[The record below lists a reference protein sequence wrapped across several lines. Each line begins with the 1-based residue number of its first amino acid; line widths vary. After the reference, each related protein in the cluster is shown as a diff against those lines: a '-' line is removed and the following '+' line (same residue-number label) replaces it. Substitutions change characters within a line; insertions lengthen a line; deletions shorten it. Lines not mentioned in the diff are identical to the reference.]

1 MNPLPAILAPLL
13 LLPVAIA
20 PVANPATDNDGAAMT
35 ARVQQEQAMEPGS
48 VPAPLDWLARAR
60 QTPGAD
66 QVSIEQHIVIRI
78 SPRAPANA
86 DPRVAMFYDA
96 PDSPGGSHIEER
108 KMGKCVPIDGVAG
121 VQIAQTNKLVLYMR
135 DSRVVSAGLDKG
147 CNARDYY
154 SGFYVARSSDGMIC
168 AGRDKLQAR
177 NGASCKLGKLH
188 QLVEVGD

>member
-1 MNPLPAILAPLL
+1 MNPFASILAPLL

-20 PVANPATDNDGAAMT
+20 PVANPAANDDGAAL
-35 ARVQQEQAMEPGS
+35 AEQVQQEAAIQPS
-48 VPAPLDWLARAR
+48 IAPLSWLQEAW
-60 QTPGAD
+60 QTRIAQ

-78 SPRAPANA
+78 APRAPAQA
-86 DPRVAMFYDA
+86 DPRVASFYDA
-96 PDSPGGSHIEER
+96 GESPRSSHIEER
-108 KMGKCVPIDGVAG
+108 KMGKCVPVDGVAG
-121 VQIAQTNKLVLYMR
+121 VQITQANKLVLYMR
-135 DSRVVSAGLDKG
+135 DTRVVSAGLDKG

-154 SGFYVARSSDGMIC
+154 SGFYVARSADGMIC

>member
-1 MNPLPAILAPLL
+1 MQPS
-13 LLPVAIA
+13 
-20 PVANPATDNDGAAMT
+20 
-35 ARVQQEQAMEPGS
+35 S
-48 VPAPLDWLARAR
+48 VPAPVAWLM
-60 QTPGAD
+60 QTWQTRSAD

-78 SPRAPANA
+78 APRAPANA

-96 PDSPGGSHIEER
+96 PASPQASHIEER

-121 VQIAQTNKLVLYMR
+121 VQITQANKLVLYMR

-154 SGFYVARSSDGMIC
+154 AGFYVARSSDGMIC

-177 NGASCKLGKLH
+177 NGASCKVGKLH

>member
-20 PVANPATDNDGAAMT
+20 PAANSDGAPLTEQA
-35 ARVQQEQAMEPGS
+35 QPEQAMQPS
-48 VPAPLDWLARAR
+48 FAPLSWLQEAW
-60 QTPGAD
+60 QTRSAQ

-78 SPRAPANA
+78 APRAPANA
-86 DPRVAMFYDA
+86 DPRVAMLYDA
-96 PDSPGGSHIEER
+96 PASPRSSHIEER
-108 KMGKCVPIDGVAG
+108 KMGKCVPVDGVAG
-121 VQIAQTNKLVLYMR
+121 VQITQANKLVLYMR

-154 SGFYVARSSDGMIC
+154 AGFYVARSGDGMIC

>member
-1 MNPLPAILAPLL
+1 MNPLPAIFAPLL
-13 LLPVAIA
+13 FLPSALA
-20 PVANPATDNDGAAMT
+20 PTIGQDGAALA
-35 ARVQQEQAMEPGS
+35 ARVEQEQAMQPGS
-48 VPAPLDWLARAR
+48 VPAPLSWLIQAR
-60 QTPGAD
+60 QAPSAD

-96 PDSPGGSHIEER
+96 PASPQSSHIEER

-121 VQIAQTNKLVLYMR
+121 VQITQANKLVLYMR

-154 SGFYVARSSDGMIC
+154 AGFYVARSSDGMIC

-177 NGASCKLGKLH
+177 NGASCKVGKLH